1 MTNVRSG
8 STLMETM
15 LASHQS
21 VWGLGE
27 DSVFNS
33 NLAAFRDNL
42 VDTTVNGGSVQDVLL
57 EHSEYIIN
65 AMKDLAEVE
74 FSKTKGNKKHVD
86 GLLKMTDKMLFN
98 FRNIGTYMI
107 TIFLFT
113 LLFRTSSFVLLFF
126 CLLHVYCSLMFYYIH
141 L

>member
-1 MTNVRSG
+1 
-8 STLMETM
+8 METM

-57 EHSEYIIN
+57 EHSKYIIN

-107 TIFLFT
+107 IIFLFNF
-113 LLFRTSSFVLLFF
+113 LFRTSSLLLFF
-126 CLLHVYCSLMFYYIH
+126 FYLLHVSYSLIFYFLH